1 MPLFPPSEA
10 VSHAID
16 LIRRVD
22 PIRALAWLSALL
34 GGNAGGRTGQL
45 SGEGLTPDQCETLA
59 LMVYWFHEYLD
70 HRISPVA
77 LVEVLTNLLAVI
89 NKEQQRDGIRTSG

>member
-10 VSHAID
+10 VSHVLD
-16 LIRRVD
+16 LLRRVG
-22 PIRALAWLSALL
+22 PRIALEWLSALL

-59 LMVYWFHEYLD
+59 LMVYWFYEYVE

-77 LVEVLTNLLAVI
+77 LLDVLANLLAVI
-89 NKEQQRDGIRTSG
+89 NKE